1 MASKKTIIRFLA
13 DESGASAVEYSLL
26 VGLIAVAIMGGLF
39 AVTASINSTFET
51 IESEMA

>member
-26 VGLIAVAIMGGLF
+26 VGLIAVAIMGGLV

-51 IESEMA
+51 VESEMA

>member
-26 VGLIAVAIMGGLF
+26 VGLIAVAIMGDLV